1 MSAINNSTANRSVM
15 MGFDNSTPSVDKN
28 QAGTLQ
34 TNRGA
39 MKVTPAPF
47 PFVRT
52 PDGNLI
58 HKDLVG
64 VPAHFETCSAFDRSQ
79 VDPASKGKY
88 YY

>member
-39 MKVTPAPF
+39 MKVTPAEF
-47 PFVRT
+47 PFVRM
-52 PDGNLI
+52 PDGNLV
-58 HKDLVG
+58 HRDLVG
-64 VPAHFETCSAFDRSQ
+64 VPAEYIPCSANDPSQ
-79 VDPASKGKY
+79 MDHELKKRMHF
-88 YY
+88 